1 MMALNGVKHV
11 KKLLK
16 KHRIF
21 VKIEIYKTMN
31 VALNN
36 GKQKINTL
44 FLKVKTAKK
53 KPSIS
58 SEYHI
63 SEYHVKEF

>member
-1 MMALNGVKHV
+1 MWDFWINLNIVWNVKIVKKVNSAKKMALNGVKHV

-31 VALNN
+31 AALNN
-36 GKQKINTL
+36 GK
-44 FLKVKTAKK
+44 
-53 KPSIS
+53 
-58 SEYHI
+58 
-63 SEYHVKEF
+63 

>member
-1 MMALNGVKHV
+1 MNSAKMMALNGVKHV

-31 VALNN
+31 AALNN
-36 GKQKINTL
+36 GK
-44 FLKVKTAKK
+44 
-53 KPSIS
+53 
-58 SEYHI
+58 
-63 SEYHVKEF
+63 

>member
-31 VALNN
+31 AELNN
-36 GKQKINTL
+36 GK
-44 FLKVKTAKK
+44 
-53 KPSIS
+53 
-58 SEYHI
+58 
-63 SEYHVKEF
+63 